1 MCKGNNQST
10 YWWVFLAITY
20 GKAGLHNLQRTK
32 DQIVTLKI
40 IMGHKRI
47 ASGPVSSLAANSTMA
62 TAKLAVSMKPRGTDV
77 PFEMDMDVKT
87 SWKL

>member
-1 MCKGNNQST
+1 MCKGNNQSI

-20 GKAGLHNLQRTK
+20 GKEGLHNLQRTNN
-32 DQIVTLKI
+32 QIDILKI
-40 IMGHKRI
+40 IMDHKGI
-47 ASGPVSSLAANSTMA
+47 TSGPVSSLAANSKMA
-62 TAKLAVSMKPRGTDV
+62 AAKLAVSMKSRGTDV